1 MLFNRNL
8 YYKYI
13 RILENLTII
22 AFIAYCFVAIVVGA
36 IFLEEK
42 GILMGFAISF
52 ISGYPTY
59 LILRIKVEDMKWK
72 LDIYDKI
79 DKNVQN

>member
-1 MLFNRNL
+1 MIFNRNL

-22 AFIAYCFVAIVVGA
+22 AFIAYCFVAAVVGA
-36 IFLEEK
+36 IFLKEK

-59 LILRIKVEDMKWK
+59 LILKIKVEDMKWK